1 MIDLQT
7 QFNNQA
13 MQGTLVMDGGA
24 LAQDDSLDT
33 AIILSLFSDRRAKPD
48 DELPDNSGDR
58 RGWWGDLVPPVE
70 GDQIGSRWWLLR
82 REKNTQG
89 TLNRAR
95 EYALEALQW
104 LVDDGLAATVE
115 VEAEAV
121 RREVLGVRVMV
132 TLPSGD
138 VLRQR
143 YNLPVEG

>member
-1 MIDLQT
+1 VIDLQT

-13 MQGTLVMDGGA
+13 MQGTLAMDGGA

-33 AIILSLFSDRRAKPD
+33 AIILSLFSDRRARAD

-82 REKNTQG
+82 REKNTLN

-104 LVDDGLAATVE
+104 LVTDGLAAKVE

-138 VLRQR
+138 VLRRR
-143 YNLPVEG
+143 YSLPVEG